1 MNRPNLRNAT
11 LQMILALLAGLGL
24 GLVYSWFL
32 SPVTYVDAN
41 PAILRADFKDQYR
54 IVIAASYASTQ
65 DLPRARSRLNLLGE
79 ADPIAGLSAQA
90 QRMLAAGEPFD
101 RVRPLAQLATDMQQ
115 GFASAP
121 FTSTPF
127 PAFNT
132 PEFETTPTF
141 DQSDSSPVEEA
152 ATTTPL
158 PTAAFEQ
165 TLLAPVIAE
174 TITPRPTF
182 TPTPGPGVL
191 FTLVGQ
197 ETICDTALQPGLM
210 QFMFMDSRRGQAAG
224 VEIIV
229 TWNRGED
236 RFFTGFKPE
245 LGNGYADFVMQAD
258 TVYNIRIV
266 TGGSFVPN
274 ITAPTCTDPNNTNY
288 LGGLLLTFQQP

>member
-1 MNRPNLRNAT
+1 MNRLNLRNAT

-65 DLPRARSRLNLLGE
+65 DLARARARLNLLGE
-79 ADPIAGLSAQA
+79 TDPIAGLSAQA

-182 TPTPGPGVL
+182 TPTPGPGAP

-197 ETICDTALQPGLM
+197 ETICDPALQPGLM
-210 QFMFMDSRRGQAAG
+210 QFMFIDSRRRQAAG
-224 VEIIV
+224 SRSSSHGIGAKTVSLPDSSPSLGMDTLISSCRRIRSTISASSPVDHLFPTSRLPPALTQII
-229 TWNRGED
+229 RIIS
-236 RFFTGFKPE
+236 
-245 LGNGYADFVMQAD
+245 ADF
-258 TVYNIRIV
+258 
-266 TGGSFVPN
+266 
-274 ITAPTCTDPNNTNY
+274 C
-288 LGGLLLTFQQP
+288 